1 VLRSEIYI
9 QSPHFP
15 SVVNANM
22 LIGNNGLYFL
32 NVQFRANFDSQFA
45 YYGYVLLQ
53 FNIAFY
59 LLVLPCNDKD
69 KNAYSKNL

>member
-1 VLRSEIYI
+1 
-9 QSPHFP
+9 
-15 SVVNANM
+15 M